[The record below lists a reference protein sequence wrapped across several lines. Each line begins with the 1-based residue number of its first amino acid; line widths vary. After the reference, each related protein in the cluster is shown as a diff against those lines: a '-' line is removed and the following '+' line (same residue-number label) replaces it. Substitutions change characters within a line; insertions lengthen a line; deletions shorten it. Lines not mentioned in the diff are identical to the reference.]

1 MKRLIA
7 YISLVA
13 TMLLAALVGLVPSF
27 LNVNSTGEYESQHTY
42 VYKISEKSYDI
53 SNGGTTDDGDISDQD
68 KQSRLDET
76 VEEIKTRLSN
86 ADVSDYTI
94 ETSGLD
100 TINVTFKVDS
110 NLYQDVS
117 SYLNFSWSF
126 KASTYDGD
134 PAVGQ
139 DANEIA
145 NNSGTDNF
153 FEPGSARIEYR
164 DNYPY
169 VVIDLS
175 SPEDFKTVYDDAK
188 NAKEETDEESSTTT
202 TSSNSG
208 ISVLTDGGVT
218 SGDDS
223 TTGEDGEEEEETPN
237 INKIYILNDWVDGLT
252 IDSLINDTNSYVKPS
267 QVKDHILFEFD
278 ATKPETFFWD
288 YDSSLSSEDQENH
301 VYNSIYFG
309 GYNLTGTDENA
320 YYGSTET
327 DRVLAYKK
335 ANIWMHKF
343 NSTTFDWNV
352 TLLNENGNNNTSHLV
367 PPTNDYLVF
376 MNSIVWTNT
385 LFVASLIA
393 TVIVALFLILNYG
406 LNGLTSV
413 VTTIALLIS
422 SIGLFNLFEAEF
434 NLGAILCL
442 LVLLAISVF
451 TGSIFYKKIKDELY
465 SGKNIKKAYQDASKK
480 SLGIQIDI
488 TVISLILG
496 IIAYLIPSSIFASF
510 GSLLVIG
517 TIMNIILNIII
528 VRPLT
533 WLLCNSS
540 LIANKLGLICVE
552 KKKVPVL
559 SKDEKPTY
567 FDKFKFKES
576 KKTKLAY
583 GIGGSILLVASI
595 VAMVTFSATRG
606 NIYNSSS
613 TETNSQVVVRIDER
627 NVADDDTTTIEGNIS
642 SLQDIFYTNFYSDE
656 DTRMFA
662 SPADVKIEDYNYS
675 YIVNDVT
682 NKEYYYIINLDGIY
696 NNDSTIYALDE
707 SGNVS
712 QMTMEE
718 ALNIHLAQNEFQ
730 SSDVSLNEVYNVNTD
745 SNNFSVLIFVL
756 IGVAINSVY
765 LLLRYNISKTI
776 ASILGT
782 GTILTITV
790 GIFSLIGGAYSS
802 VITLGLLYLLP
813 VVYMILISYFDIEKE
828 TYKERKKELSLL
840 DSRYEAFEYSTNNV
854 FRNLMTMTLISAFG
868 VISMFFATGVNQDL
882 LFLII
887 IGILLTVLFTKTL
900 LLPLEKVFAVS
911 FNKIKVNIQE
921 SRAKKASTSKKKK
934 NSKDNDDGPQ
944 EAIFVGIN
952 D

>member
-13 TMLLAALVGLVPSF
+13 TMLLSALVGLVPSF

-68 KQSRLDET
+68 KQTRLDET

-100 TINVTFKVDS
+100 TINVTFKVD
-110 NLYQDVS
+110 NDLYQDVS
-117 SYLNFSWSF
+117 SYLNFSWSL

-139 DANEIA
+139 DASEIA
-145 NNSGTDNF
+145 NNSGADNF
-153 FEPGSARIEYR
+153 FESGSARIEYR

-169 VVIDLS
+169 VVVDLS

-188 NAKEETDEESSTTT
+188 NAEEDSEGDSSTTT
-202 TSSNSG
+202 ASSYSP
-208 ISVLTDGGVT
+208 ISVYADGEIT
-218 SGDDS
+218 SGDESSD
-223 TTGEDGEEEEETPN
+223 EEEEATPN

-252 IDSLINDTNSYVKPS
+252 IDSLINDTNSYIKPKE
-267 QVKDHILFEFD
+267 VKDHILFEFD

-288 YDSSLSSEDQENH
+288 YDSTLNSEDQETH
-301 VYNSIYFG
+301 VYSSIYFG
-309 GYNLTGTDENA
+309 GYNLTSTNENA

-376 MNSIVWTNT
+376 MNSIVWSNT

-406 LNGLTSV
+406 LNGLTTV

-422 SIGLFNLFEAEF
+422 SIGFFNLFEAEF
-434 NLGAILCL
+434 NIGAILCL
-442 LVLLAISVF
+442 LTLLAISIF
-451 TGSIFYKKIKDELY
+451 TGAIFYKKLKDELY
-465 SGKNIKKAYQDASKK
+465 NGKNIKKAYQDASKK

-533 WLLCNSS
+533 WLLCNSN
-540 LIANKLGLICVE
+540 LVANKLSLISVE

-567 FDKFKFKES
+567 FDKFKFKSS
-576 KKTKLAY
+576 KKIKLSY
-583 GIGGSILLVASI
+583 GIGTSILLVASI
-595 VAMVTFSATRG
+595 VAMVTFSAVRG

-613 TETNSQVVVRIDER
+613 AEANSQVVVRIDER

-642 SLQDIFYTNFYSDE
+642 TLQNIFYTNFYEDE
-656 DTRMFA
+656 DSRMFS
-662 SPADVKIEDYNYS
+662 SPADVEIEDYNYS

-696 NNDSTIYALDE
+696 NNDSTIYALD
-707 SGNVS
+707 SNGNVS
-712 QMTMEE
+712 KMTMEE
-718 ALNIHLAQNEFQ
+718 ALNIHLAQNNFQ
-730 SSDVSLNEVYNVNTD
+730 SSNVSLNEVYNVNTD
-745 SNNFSVLIFVL
+745 SNNLSVLIFVL
-756 IGVAINSVY
+756 IGIAINSVY
-765 LLLRYNISKTI
+765 LLLRYNISKTL

-802 VITLGLLYLLP
+802 IITLGLLYLLP
-813 VVYMILISYFDIEKE
+813 LVYMILISHFDSEKE
-828 TYKERKKELSLL
+828 TYKDRKKELTLFET
-840 DSRYEAFEYSTNNV
+840 RYEAFEYSINNV
-854 FRNLMTMTLISAFG
+854 FRNVLTMSLISAFG
-868 VISMFFATGVNQDL
+868 VVSMFFATGINQSL

-887 IGILLTVLFTKTL
+887 IGILLTLIFAKVL
-900 LLPLEKVFAVS
+900 LLPLEKVFALT

-921 SRAKKASTSKKKK
+921 SRAKKSSSKKKK
-934 NSKDNDDGPQ
+934 DSKNNDDGPQ